1 MRQFLHKKQCVT
13 RKFHVLVAQN
23 GIVVEKTNF
32 GKKLG
37 VRTQLPW
44 QLQLKC
50 FQISFRKSLCAWWS
64 QLKVISLK
72 LFYYQSFFETWYI
85 ALFPRQLEVL
95 VLTQIH
101 QIRNYFPKKNLV
113 LLSNFFFFFKY
124 VVYWTVLSKY
134 LGKKSG
140 VTVLASSQTAVNS
153 GHGFG
158 IAVRMDNCA
167 AGTGARNKITPI
179 VFDVCTRDQAC
190 YRLFLCV

>member
-13 RKFHVLVAQN
+13 RKFHVLVVQN

-72 LFYYQSFFETWYI
+72 LFYYQSFFKTWYI

-113 LLSNFFFFFKY
+113 LLSNFF
-124 VVYWTVLSKY
+124 
-134 LGKKSG
+134 
-140 VTVLASSQTAVNS
+140 SSSNMLFI
-153 GHGFG
+153 G
-158 IAVRMDNCA
+158 
-167 AGTGARNKITPI
+167 
-179 VFDVCTRDQAC
+179 
-190 YRLFLCV
+190 LFLANTWEKNRGSPCLLPHKLL